1 MNARYGWIVNNFLHD
16 LSSGLWAACLLV
28 IWRLSSLAL
37 AAVGTPGAAAAT
49 LGRVADEMFLVML
62 ASLLVIFVTGGIRLR
77 YWRKQGTADEL
88 QYRRRALIVKHVV
101 YLVVYGAGTVWAFL
115 LLP

>member
-1 MNARYGWIVNNFLHD
+1 MSGRYGWIVNNFLHD
-16 LSSGLWAACLLV
+16 LSSGLWAASLLV
-28 IWRLSSLAL
+28 IWRLDVLRT
-37 AAVGTPGAAAAT
+37 GMDAAAAAA
-49 LGRVADEMFLVML
+49 LAIVSRELFGALL

-101 YLVVYGAGTVWAFL
+101 YLVVYGGGTVWAWL